1 MVARATMRYDAAV
14 RAGDVRHDA
23 WPLLARAHAALVEA
37 LDADLQTERSLP
49 LAWFEVLVVLVQAP
63 RGQMRMNDLGA
74 AMLLSKS
81 GITRL
86 VDRLELAG
94 LVARRPCSSDRRVV
108 FAALTARGRAT
119 YRSAAPVAAR
129 GVERHLVRHLTRAEE
144 RAFCSALAK
153 LAAAREARATFE

>member
-1 MVARATMRYDAAV
+1 VRYDARV
-14 RAGDVRHDA
+14 RPGDVRHSA
-23 WPLLARAHAALVEA
+23 WPLLARAHAALVDA
-37 LDADLQTERSLP
+37 LDTELQSERGLP

-63 RGQMRMNDLGA
+63 RGRLRMNDLGTA
-74 AMLLSKS
+74 LLLSKS

-86 VDRLELAG
+86 VDRMEAAG
-94 LVARRPCSSDRRVV
+94 LVGRCPCSTDRRVV

-129 GVERHLVRHLTRAEE
+129 GVERHLVRHLTKAEE

-153 LAAAREARATFE
+153 LAAARERPPPSA